1 MCPALGPAWAPPRV
15 GTARGVLTLEW
26 PEARAAAQGGRTEA
40 SARGSASSSGP
51 ARLGQMEGRLSRRRT
66 DGQLPSSQRCFQ
78 DRAGQDSGKALLGR
92 CCRAPGTF
100 AIPAP
105 AALCRGGGT
114 LSGASPPQPPEALR
128 RGRGALSGASLP
140 GQHRPGG
147 LPRGGRASC
156 LFHKQPAA
164 QGPRRGSMGG
174 RKPTA
179 SARSGREAGSAPAQP
194 LCSRPSSQAPASQ
207 NLRPRAWPPLLLPCL
222 GSCCFC
228 S

>member
-114 LSGASPPQPPEALR
+114 LSGASPPKPCAEE
-128 RGRGALSGASLP
+128 GAP
-140 GQHRPGG
+140 
-147 LPRGGRASC
+147 C
-156 LFHKQPAA
+156 L
-164 QGPRRGSMGG
+164 G
-174 RKPTA
+174 
-179 SARSGREAGSAPAQP
+179 
-194 LCSRPSSQAPASQ
+194 PASQ
-207 NLRPRAWPPLLLPCL
+207 GSTGLGGFPEEEGLPASSINSLLPKGPGGGAWEEGSLQLRPGAGGRLAVPQPSLSALAPALRLLPPRT
-222 GSCCFC
+222 
-228 S
+228 